1 MPLRCAPLPWH
12 DAGTQALTPSDP
24 SGTAMQTPAAESS
37 QVHADEGL
45 RWPVAALEARLARR
59 RPGLVVELM
68 AEADSSNTRLL
79 ERARAG
85 DCRPCLLVVERQT
98 AGRGRHGRPWF
109 AAAPDADAPCGPGTL
124 CLSLGLTLAPADWSG
139 LSLAVGVALAEA
151 LHPQVRIKWPNDL
164 WLAGGAGP
172 GRKLGG
178 VLIETLPLPMAHAKG
193 GRYTVIGVGLNLVAP
208 APRPGLDGPVAG
220 WREIDAHATAA
231 TLLDA
236 VALRLLDAVLEFESH
251 GFAAFAD
258 RFAARDG
265 LAGLHVQASAPAS
278 VTGVAAGV
286 QADGALILRTTAGF
300 VAVSSGEVSV
310 RPC

>member
-1 MPLRCAPLPWH
+1 
-12 DAGTQALTPSDP
+12 
-24 SGTAMQTPAAESS
+24 MQTAAALSLQGRAS
-37 QVHADEGL
+37 DCL
-45 RWPVAALEARLARR
+45 RWPVDALATRLGKRL
-59 RPGLVVELM
+59 PGLIVEVM

-109 AAAPDADAPCGPGTL
+109 AATPDVDSPPGPGTL

-151 LHPQVRIKWPNDL
+151 LHPQVGIKWPNDL
-164 WLAGGAGP
+164 WLASGTGP

-178 VLIETLPLPMAHAKG
+178 VLIETLPLPAAHEKG

-220 WREIDAHATAA
+220 WREIETHATAA

-236 VALRLLDAVLEFESH
+236 VAVPLLDAVLEFESH

-278 VTGVAAGV
+278 VTGRAAGV
-286 QADGALILRTTAGF
+286 QADGALILHTAAGP
-300 VAVSSGEVSV
+300 VAVCSGEVSV

>member
-59 RPGLVVELM
+59 RPRLVVELM

-109 AAAPDADAPCGPGTL
+109 AAAPDADAPRGPGTL

-139 LSLAVGVALAEA
+139 LSLAVGLALAEA

-178 VLIETLPLPMAHAKG
+178 VLIETLPLSMVHAKG

-208 APRPGLDGPVAG
+208 APRLGLDGPVAG

-236 VALRLLDAVLEFESH
+236 VALPLLDAVLQFESH